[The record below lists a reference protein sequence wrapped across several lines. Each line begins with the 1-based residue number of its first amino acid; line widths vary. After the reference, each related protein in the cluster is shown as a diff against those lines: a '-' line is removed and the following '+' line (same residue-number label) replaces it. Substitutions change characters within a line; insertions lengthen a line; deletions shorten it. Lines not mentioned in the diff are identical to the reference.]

1 MNSYYP
7 KYNKKDSYQSRY
19 YKSNGN
25 YYQRKNNRFKKNNNN
40 NNNNNYCWYYKNY
53 KRIDYENIF
62 EEEYNYEKETNE
74 NSFSKS
80 TNSNSRRNSFGE
92 NSCEINE
99 MNKDNND
106 KDINNQQKSDIVQK
120 LNLSENVFKTAYF
133 VPKSFKENKNIKE
146 NKENENKN
154 EKLEKKDENIAI
166 LSINIKISKDKIIS
180 FQLRKYDDIFEEIK
194 NVCEENNIDEQIN
207 RYLPR
212 VIMRALNTIY
222 GIMNLKLSNDEIEL
236 LNDIQDNYL

>member
-154 EKLEKKDENIAI
+154 EKVEKKDENIAI

>member
-1 MNSYYP
+1 MMNSYYP
-7 KYNKKDSYQSRY
+7 KYNKKDSYQTRY

-25 YYQRKNNRFKKNNNN
+25 YYQRKNNRFKKNNN

-154 EKLEKKDENIAI
+154 EKVEKKDENIAI

>member
-7 KYNKKDSYQSRY
+7 KYNKKDSYQTRY

-25 YYQRKNNRFKKNNNN
+25 YYQRKNNRFKKNNN

-133 VPKSFKENKNIKE
+133 IPKSFKENKNIKE

-154 EKLEKKDENIAI
+154 EKVEKKDENIAI

>member
-7 KYNKKDSYQSRY
+7 KYNKKDSYQTRY

-25 YYQRKNNRFKKNNNN
+25 YYQKKNNRFKKNNN

-154 EKLEKKDENIAI
+154 EKVEKKDENIAI

>member
-7 KYNKKDSYQSRY
+7 KYNKKDGYQTRY
-19 YKSNGN
+19 YKNKGK
-25 YYQRKNNRFKKNNNN
+25 YHQRKNNRFNN
-40 NNNNNYCWYYKNY
+40 NNNNNYCWNYKNY
-53 KRIDYENIF
+53 KRVDYENTF
-62 EEEYNYEKETNE
+62 EEEYNYEKDTNE

-80 TNSNSRRNSFGE
+80 TNSNSRRNSFCE
-92 NSCEINE
+92 NSYEINE
-99 MNKDNND
+99 INKDNND
-106 KDINNQQKSDIVQK
+106 KDISNHQNSDIVQK

-133 VPKSFKENKNIKE
+133 VPKSYKEIKNINE
-146 NKENENKN
+146 NKENEDKK
-154 EKLEKKDENIAI
+154 EKDKKKDENIAI
-166 LSINIKISKDKIIS
+166 LSINIKISKDKFIF

-194 NVCEENNIDEQIN
+194 KVCEENKIDEQIN

-236 LNDIQDNYL
+236 LSNIKEKYL

>member
-7 KYNKKDSYQSRY
+7 KYNKKDSYQTRY

-25 YYQRKNNRFKKNNNN
+25 YYQRKNNRFKKNNN

-154 EKLEKKDENIAI
+154 EKVEKKDENIAI

-236 LNDIQDNYL
+236 LSNIKEKYL

>member
-7 KYNKKDSYQSRY
+7 KYNKKDSYQTRY

-40 NNNNNYCWYYKNY
+40 NNNNYCWYYKNY
-53 KRIDYENIF
+53 KRIDNENIF

-154 EKLEKKDENIAI
+154 EKVEKKDENIAI

-194 NVCEENNIDEQIN
+194 KVCEENKIDEQIN

>member
-7 KYNKKDSYQSRY
+7 KYNKKDSYQTRY

-25 YYQRKNNRFKKNNNN
+25 YYQRKNNRFKKNNN

-154 EKLEKKDENIAI
+154 EKVEKKDENIAI

>member
-25 YYQRKNNRFKKNNNN
+25 YYQRKNNRFKKNNN

-154 EKLEKKDENIAI
+154 EKVEKKDENIAI

-194 NVCEENNIDEQIN
+194 KVCEENKIDGQIN
-207 RYLPR
+207 QYLPR

-236 LNDIQDNYL
+236 LSNIKEKYL

>member
-7 KYNKKDSYQSRY
+7 KYNKKDSYQTRY

-40 NNNNNYCWYYKNY
+40 NNNNYCWYYKNY
-53 KRIDYENIF
+53 KRIDNENIF

>member
-1 MNSYYP
+1 MMNSYYP
-7 KYNKKDSYQSRY
+7 KYNKKDSYQTRY

-25 YYQRKNNRFKKNNNN
+25 YYQKKNNRFKKNN

-154 EKLEKKDENIAI
+154 EKVEKKDENIAI

>member
-7 KYNKKDSYQSRY
+7 KYNKKDSYQTRY

-25 YYQRKNNRFKKNNNN
+25 YYQKKNNRFKKNNN

-106 KDINNQQKSDIVQK
+106 KDINNQQKSDIIQK

-146 NKENENKN
+146 NKENKNKN
-154 EKLEKKDENIAI
+154 EKVEKKDENIAI